1 MKELGSGDV
10 WDGVSTGGRTYC
22 LLNVQTILGCH
33 ILPSV
38 SVHLPWGYVGISG
51 FRLLR
56 QSVNGPVEFCLSVSM
71 FTRFDLC
78 SPGYRGHSSEVEME
92 TDYYEG

>member
-1 MKELGSGDV
+1 MYGMVSPPE
-10 WDGVSTGGRTYC
+10 GVVGTWP
-22 LLNVQTILGCH
+22 LLNVLTILGGH

-38 SVHLPWGYVGISG
+38 SVHLPWGFVDISE

-56 QSVNGPVEFCLSVSM
+56 HCVKGPVEFCLSVSM

-78 SPGYRGHSSEVEME
+78 SPRYRSQLRAKMKP
-92 TDYYEG
+92 DYCEWYI